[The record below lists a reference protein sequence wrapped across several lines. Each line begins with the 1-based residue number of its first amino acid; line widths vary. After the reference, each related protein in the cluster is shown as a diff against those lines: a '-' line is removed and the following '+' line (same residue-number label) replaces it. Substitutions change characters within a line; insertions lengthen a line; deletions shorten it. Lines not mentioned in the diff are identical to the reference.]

1 MLPIVLEGHTMR
13 RADRLLQIVQILRR
27 RRKPTTADS
36 LAEELEVSPRT
47 VYRDMGAL
55 LASGVPIAGEAGIG
69 YVLRAGYDLPP
80 LMFTIEEIEA
90 VVLGAQ
96 MVAKTGDALL
106 ARAAED
112 AVAKIATVLPA
123 ALRDELERTALF
135 APDFGRRA
143 PIDLAPVRAAV
154 RRERKLKIAY
164 RDGADR
170 ASERRIWP
178 LLVAFLGDAALV
190 GAWCELRQDFRTF
203 RADRIESIEPLEERF
218 DGKRGALR
226 RDYFATIDMKD

>member
-1 MLPIVLEGHTMR
+1 MR

-27 RRKPTTADS
+27 RRRPTTADS
-36 LAEELEVSPRT
+36 LAEELDVSVRT

-55 LASGVPIAGEAGIG
+55 LAGGVPVAGEAGIG

-90 VVLGAQ
+90 VVLGAR
-96 MVAKTGDALL
+96 MVAKTGDAPL

-112 AVAKIATVLPA
+112 AVAKIAAVLPG
-123 ALRDELERTALF
+123 ALRDELERTALY
-135 APDFGRRA
+135 APDAGRTT
-143 PIDLAPVRAAV
+143 PIDLAPVRAAI

-164 RDGADR
+164 RDGAER
-170 ASERRIWP
+170 ATERRIWP
-178 LLVAFLGDAALV
+178 LLVAFLGEAALL

-203 RADRIESIEPLEERF
+203 RADRIASIEPLDERF
-218 DGKRGALR
+218 DGRRGALR
-226 RDYFATIDMKD
+226 RDYLATIDMRD

>member
-1 MLPIVLEGHTMR
+1 MLWLVAKGHTMR

-27 RRKPTTADS
+27 RRRPTTADS
-36 LAEELEVSPRT
+36 LAAELEVSVRT
-47 VYRDMGAL
+47 VYRDMAAL
-55 LASGVPIAGEAGIG
+55 LAGGVPVAGEAGIG

-106 ARAAED
+106 ARAAQD
-112 AVAKIATVLPA
+112 VVAKIAHVLPA
-123 ALRDELERTALF
+123 ALREELERTALF
-135 APDFGRRA
+135 APDFRGST
-143 PIDLAPVRAAV
+143 PVDLAPVRAAV

-164 RDGADR
+164 RDGDGR
-170 ASERRIWP
+170 TSERRIWP
-178 LLVAFLGDAALV
+178 LMVAFLGDAALI
-190 GAWCELRQDFRTF
+190 GAWCELRRDFRTF
-203 RADRIESIEPLEERF
+203 RADRIARLEPLDERF

-226 RDYFATIDMKD
+226 RDYMASIDASV

>member
-1 MLPIVLEGHTMR
+1 MR

-27 RRKPTTADS
+27 RRRPTTADS
-36 LAEELEVSPRT
+36 LAAELEVSART
-47 VYRDMGAL
+47 VYRDMDAL
-55 LASGVPIAGEAGIG
+55 LAGGVPIAGEAGIG

-96 MVAKTGDALL
+96 MVAKTGDRML

-112 AVAKIATVLPA
+112 AVAKIAHVLPG
-123 ALRDELERTALF
+123 ALREELERTALF
-135 APDFGRRA
+135 APDVGCKA

-164 RDGADR
+164 RDGAER
-170 ASERRIWP
+170 ATERRIWP
-178 LLVAFLGDAALV
+178 LLVAFLGEAALV
-190 GAWCELRQDFRTF
+190 GAWCELRRDFRTF
-203 RADRIESIEPLEERF
+203 RADRIAAIEPLEERF
-218 DGKRGALR
+218 DGRRGALR
-226 RDYFATIDMKD
+226 REYLAAIDMMD